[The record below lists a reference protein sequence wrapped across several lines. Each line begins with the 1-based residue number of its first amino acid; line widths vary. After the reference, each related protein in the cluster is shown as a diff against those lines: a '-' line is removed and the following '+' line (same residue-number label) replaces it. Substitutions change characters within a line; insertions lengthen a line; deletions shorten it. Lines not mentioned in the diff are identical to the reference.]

1 MNRGQGGSTTI
12 EMVPTD
18 LDKLDQLCQIFKAA
32 NPYSIIGDPTSTM
45 TQRNKGKHV
54 GIKKKKG
61 VSYFQHEVK
70 LAVAEVSLP
79 QEPVADPLPQ

>member
-1 MNRGQGGSTTI
+1 MF
-12 EMVPTD
+12 PTA
-18 LDKLDQLCQIFKAA
+18 LYKLAQLCQIFCGDESA
-32 NPYSIIGDPTSTM
+32 NPSYINGNPTSVGM
-45 TQRNKGKHV
+45 HPKKGNHV